1 MAIVS
6 IFSSSYCSKYDMV
19 NSLIK
24 KLQYNYVDEKDI
36 IYETS
41 HRFNISEKKL
51 NNALYNKAQDINSRL
66 MAYVQLVIAEHII
79 DNNLLY
85 YGFSA
90 HLIPQDIGHVL
101 RVCVIGDYHYRIQKA
116 ISKKTLTYKDA
127 LNQIK
132 NDDNTLNLLTQH
144 IYKKNAW
151 DSSLY
156 DILIPIDKISVDAI
170 VNIISENISKG
181 FIKSTE
187 DSEQAV
193 KDFLLASKINV
204 ALNENGYKL
213 NVTCNNG
220 AVTIITEKMLLRVEK
235 FQEEL
240 RRIVYNVDGVTGIE
254 FTTNPDYSSV
264 GYYSRFNVTMPVKT
278 LSIDDEKNFTL
289 TLSKRLQAS
298 ISPAV

>member
-1 MAIVS
+1 
-6 IFSSSYCSKYDMV
+6 MV

-51 NNALYNKAQDINSRL
+51 CNALYNKAQDVSSRL
-66 MAYVQLVIAEHII
+66 MAYIQLVIAEHVI
-79 DNNLLY
+79 DNNMLY

-90 HLIPQDIGHVL
+90 HLIPQNIAHVL
-101 RVCVIGDYHYRIQKA
+101 KVCVIGDYHYRIQKA

-132 NDDNTLNLLTQH
+132 NDDNTLNLLTQ
-144 IYKKNAW
+144 YLYQKNAW
-151 DSSLY
+151 DYSLY

-181 FIKSTE
+181 FIKTTE
-187 DSEQAV
+187 DSKQAV
-193 KDFLLASKINV
+193 EDFLLFSKINV
-204 ALNENGYKL
+204 ALNEKGYNL
-213 NVTCNNG
+213 NVICNNG
-220 AVTIITEKMLLRVEK
+220 QVKITTEKTLLRPEK
-235 FQEEL
+235 FKEEIS
-240 RRIVYNVDGVTGIE
+240 RIVYTVEGVTGIQ
-254 FTTNPDYSSV
+254 FTTSPDYESI
-264 GYYSRFNVTMPVKT
+264 GYYSRFNITMPVKT
-278 LSIDDEKNFTL
+278 LSMDDEKDFTL

-298 ISPAV
+298 ISPAA